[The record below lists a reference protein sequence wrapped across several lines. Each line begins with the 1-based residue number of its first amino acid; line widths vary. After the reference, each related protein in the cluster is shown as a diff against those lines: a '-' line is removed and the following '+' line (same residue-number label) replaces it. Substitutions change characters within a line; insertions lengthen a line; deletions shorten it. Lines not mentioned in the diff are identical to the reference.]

1 MKDWYACPD
10 WCCSTFFEEKDHQTN
25 SWSVQ
30 GRKIAQR
37 GEGVTTMGG
46 AVTRKRRSTEFPFA
60 EALMSSLINFC
71 RGIRNSSATD
81 FCRAKTRNALQCCS
95 ACEAEEVECMLDFNG
110 NVKPSWR
117 KAAIKQDCNGDPFS
131 CHFNKGRLERKYAIN
146 RKTLL
151 KQHTAMRMLRSA
163 MRMLRS
169 VNMMLM
175 VSMRTRMTGAESSGR
190 KPV

>member
-1 MKDWYACPD
+1 MRTETSD
-10 WCCSTFFEEKDHQTN
+10 TIQMLERMTE
-25 SWSVQ
+25 
-30 GRKIAQR
+30 RKRGQR

-46 AVTRKRRSTEFPFA
+46 AVRRKRRSTELPFA

-71 RGIRNSSATD
+71 RGARNSSATN
-81 FCRAKTRNALQCCS
+81 FFRAKTRNALQCCS

-117 KAAIKQDCNGDPFS
+117 KAAIKKDCNEDPFS
-131 CHFNKGRLERKYAIN
+131 CHLNKGRLERMNAIN

-151 KQHTAMRMLRSA
+151 KQHTVIRMLRSA
-163 MRMLRS
+163 
-169 VNMMLM
+169 NMMLM
-175 VSMRTRMTGAESSGR
+175 ASMRTRMTGAESSGR